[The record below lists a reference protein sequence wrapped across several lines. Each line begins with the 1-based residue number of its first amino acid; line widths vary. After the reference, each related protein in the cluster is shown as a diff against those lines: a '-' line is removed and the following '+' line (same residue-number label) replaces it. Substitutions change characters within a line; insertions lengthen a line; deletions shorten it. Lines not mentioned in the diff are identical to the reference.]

1 MNLLSEQYY
10 TIKEVATKLKVSER
24 TVHNWIKK
32 EQLASYKVGRLT
44 RISEEQ
50 LKAYLEKEKQ

>member
-1 MNLLSEQYY
+1 MSEQYY
-10 TIKEVATKLKVSER
+10 TIKEVATQLKVSER

-32 EQLASYKVGRLT
+32 EQLESYKVGRLT

>member
-1 MNLLSEQYY
+1 MSEQYY
-10 TIKEVATKLKVSER
+10 TIKEVATQLKVSER

>member
-10 TIKEVATKLKVSER
+10 TIKEVATQLKVSER

-32 EQLASYKVGRLT
+32 EQLESYKVGRLT

>member
-10 TIKEVATKLKVSER
+10 TIKEVATQLKVSER

-32 EQLASYKVGRLT
+32 EQLKSYKVGRLT